1 MVLSF
6 QQEIGSEMS
15 HCTYQAGCCD
25 FAARDSLRADQEVVL
40 LLADS
45 QLEERHVFPV
55 VRRERGHFQLYCA

>member
-55 VRRERGHFQLYCA
+55 VRRERGQFQ